1 MHSLEV
7 QRDQWQCRAVQPLQI
22 RRECFKYPN
31 WLGIPIWWDCD
42 VHLFRTHIYRADG
55 DGESDPLEQG
65 KVHVH
70 VEALRLKV
78 GKAIGD
84 IIGTA
89 AYMSPGQA
97 LGEDLDARTNLFSFG
112 VVLYE
117 MATGARPFTGNGMGV
132 GELVVDLQ
140 SLDGFSL
147 SFGYPC
153 RRW

>member
-1 MHSLEV
+1 
-7 QRDQWQCRAVQPLQI
+7 
-22 RRECFKYPN
+22 
-31 WLGIPIWWDCD
+31 
-42 VHLFRTHIYRADG
+42 
-55 DGESDPLEQG
+55 
-65 KVHVH
+65 VH

-89 AYMSPGQA
+89 AYMSPEQA
-97 LGEDLDARTNLFSFG
+97 LGEDMDARTDLVSFG

-117 MATGARPFTGNGMGV
+117 MATGARPFTGNGMDI

-140 SLDGFSL
+140 SLDCFSL
-147 SFGYPC
+147 SFGDPF